1 MKYGEVFTADVRK
14 EFGKIICHK
23 YHIKGICDTNCK
35 LKASRVLSSKEKI
48 ESLIE
53 FAEFAEFAFY
63 KHNKLKNVVQNKKLN
78 DSQG

>member
-35 LKASRVLSSKEKI
+35 LKPSHVPISKEKI

-53 FAEFAEFAFY
+53 FAEFAFN
-63 KHNKLKNVVQNKKLN
+63 KHNKLKNAAQNKISN
-78 DSQG
+78 DSQD